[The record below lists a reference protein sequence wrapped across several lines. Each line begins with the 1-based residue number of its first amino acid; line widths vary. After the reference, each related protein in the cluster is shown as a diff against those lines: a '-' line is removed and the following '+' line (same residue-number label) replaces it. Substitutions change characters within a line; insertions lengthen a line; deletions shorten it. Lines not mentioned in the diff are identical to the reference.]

1 VAGAARRGILSRMR
15 AMTVTSFGGPEVL
28 QPADLPRPEPL
39 PTEVLVRVVAA
50 GVNPVDWK
58 TRAGKGMAAVLGEP
72 PFVVG
77 WDVAGVV
84 EAVGHGVTLL
94 APGDEVFG
102 LPWFPRAA
110 GAYAEYVTAPSRQF
124 VRKPPGLSFEQAG
137 GLALAGLT
145 AWQILVDTANV
156 QPGQRVL
163 VTAAAGGVGH
173 VATQVAKA
181 RGALV
186 LGTARAEKHEALRRF
201 GVDEPIDYTA
211 ADVAEVAGSV
221 DVVVDLV
228 GGSADLAATLGPG
241 GLFVNV
247 PSAAPADLA
256 GAVEA
261 RGATYTGF
269 LVEPDHEGLFALSQI
284 VEDGELTVEVART
297 FPLTAAAEAHAV
309 GEEGRT
315 TGKLVLTL

>member
-1 VAGAARRGILSRMR
+1 MLPSMR
-15 AMTVTSFGGPEVL
+15 AMTVTEFGGPDVL
-28 QPADLPRPEPL
+28 APADLPRPEPL

-58 TRAGKGMAAVLGEP
+58 TRAGQGVATVLGDP

-84 EAVGHGVTLL
+84 EAVGRGVTTL

-102 LPWFPRAA
+102 MPWFPRAA
-110 GAYAEYVTAPSRQF
+110 GGYAEYVTAPSRQF
-124 VRKPPGLSFEQAG
+124 ARTPAALSFEQAG

-173 VATQVAKA
+173 LATQVAKA
-181 RGALV
+181 RGAHV
-186 LGTARAEKHEALRRF
+186 LGTARAAKHDVLRRF
-201 GVDEPIDYTA
+201 GVDEPIDHTT
-211 ADVAEVAGSV
+211 ADVAAAVAEA

-228 GGSADLAATLGPG
+228 GGSADLVPTLRPG
-241 GLFVNV
+241 ALFVNV
-247 PSAAPADLA
+247 PSGAREGLA
-256 GAVEA
+256 TEVRA
-261 RGATYTGF
+261 RGARYTGF
-269 LVEPDHEGLFALSQI
+269 LVEPDHEGLYALSQI
-284 VEDGELTVEVART
+284 VEDGELTVEVEKT
-297 FPLTAAAEAHAV
+297 FPLEQASAAHAR
-309 GEEGRT
+309 GEEGHT